1 MRKRPP
7 TEAALLGWAFV
18 FLCQVGQKIRQRL
31 LSCKLSGRVGLET
44 ICGHLNAQRLA
55 LAAYFPTPPFG
66 TLTCPR
72 SDDVIVVGI
81 DRQTAILDP
90 TAAPQPTVV

>member
-31 LSCKLSGRVGLET
+31 LSRKLSGRVGLET

-55 LAAYFPTPPFG
+55 LAVYFPTPPFG
-66 TLTCPR
+66 MLARPR
-72 SDDVIVVGI
+72 SNDVIVVGI
-81 DRQTAILDP
+81 DRHTAILDL
-90 TAAPQPTVV
+90 AAASQQPVV